1 MSKHFSNGIKRQF
14 KANCKA
20 WSHDQRAYIWTF
32 KAKSMMIFEQNL
44 LNIYYRTTP
53 NFITEL
59 YRTLH
64 KTKNNFMTMDLHP
77 RSFPLIR
84 LSPHFQALQIPR
96 WNKKT
101 YCNIPHW
108 QGMILYYLVRLEQFL
123 TLKKKETNFT
133 HYLDSSL
140 IHF

>member
-1 MSKHFSNGIKRQF
+1 MTKGPICGHLKPRAWWSSSKI
-14 KANCKA
+14 C
-20 WSHDQRAYIWTF
+20 WT
-32 KAKSMMIFEQNL
+32 
-44 LNIYYRTTP
+44 Y
-53 NFITEL
+53 ITEPRQTL
-59 YRTLH
+59 SLNFRTLH

-123 TLKKKETNFT
+123 TLKKRNKFHTLSGFLFNTFLKFHNFMST
-133 HYLDSSL
+133 KNSL
-140 IHF
+140 TL